1 MKRNYKS
8 AKQLSNVLFE
18 CADSANALEEV
29 RDSIYRF
36 DSLVRS
42 NIELKSF
49 IQSKRV
55 SQDQKLTIL
64 VQVLGTSI
72 HPLVIGIASYL
83 SGMQTNKTISWIK
96 KYYNEHY
103 KDVKNK
109 VSVHAI
115 VSSEMNKDDAS
126 LMKEKLDRVLNKD
139 TDLSIEVDSSLIG
152 GMKLRIEN
160 TFLDASIKSQ
170 INNVKLDLMKI

>member
-1 MKRNYKS
+1 MKRNKS

-72 HPLVIGIASYL
+72 HPLVLGIASYL
-83 SGMQTNKTISWIK
+83 CGMQTN
-96 KYYNEHY
+96 
-103 KDVKNK
+103 
-109 VSVHAI
+109 
-115 VSSEMNKDDAS
+115 
-126 LMKEKLDRVLNKD
+126 
-139 TDLSIEVDSSLIG
+139 
-152 GMKLRIEN
+152 
-160 TFLDASIKSQ
+160 
-170 INNVKLDLMKI
+170 